1 MARFTRT
8 DRMPSACTITRADGV
23 VLIEDARP
31 RTFVP
36 REERQTDNAPA
47 ERGIVD
53 TPKMTYVTTKRA
65 ADALRGSRNAL
76 RQLKRATVWGV
87 FASPEAADAYIRE
100 RGLAMVAGVVT
111 L

>member
-1 MARFTRT
+1 MNRYIHALHA
-8 DRMPSACTITRADGV
+8 PSACIVSRPGQEPVTEA
-23 VLIEDARP
+23 ARP